1 MIRMPPRVLAI
12 GSIAAFAVAP
22 AFAQTI
28 EERAAQV
35 RQLLDSPPSVET
47 VIDRGTRVIG
57 QPPPGASPA
66 SPSGAADSRLTSDGV
81 PLSPEFVE
89 RMNRLLSTGVVGVQ
103 VDHTNPRGAAS
114 VDNPRGA
121 ALQGAPQGAG
131 PTWFKD
137 YAPGI
142 LVIRRPD
149 DGRVGGVSNLS
160 TGSGL
165 PTSGTP

>member
-1 MIRMPPRVLAI
+1 MSRMLPRVLLLATAL
-12 GSIAAFAVAP
+12 AATP
-22 AFAQTI
+22 ALGQTI

-35 RQLLDSPPSVET
+35 RQLIDAQQRPTAET

-57 QPPPGASPA
+57 QPP
-66 SPSGAADSRLTSDGV
+66 AAATSTGGVDSRLTSDGV

-89 RMNRLLSTGVVGVQ
+89 RMNRLLNTGVVGVQ
-103 VDHTNPRGAAS
+103 IDHTNPRGAAS

-131 PTWFKD
+131 PTWLKD

-149 DGRVGGVSNLS
+149 DGRVGGISNLT
-160 TGSGL
+160 TGAGL
-165 PTSGTP
+165 PTYGAP

>member
-1 MIRMPPRVLAI
+1 
-12 GSIAAFAVAP
+12 
-22 AFAQTI
+22 
-28 EERAAQV
+28 
-35 RQLLDSPPSVET
+35 
-47 VIDRGTRVIG
+47 
-57 QPPPGASPA
+57 
-66 SPSGAADSRLTSDGV
+66 
-81 PLSPEFVE
+81 
-89 RMNRLLSTGVVGVQ
+89 MNRLLSTGAVGVQ

-131 PTWFKD
+131 PTWFRD

-165 PTSGTP
+165 PASGTP